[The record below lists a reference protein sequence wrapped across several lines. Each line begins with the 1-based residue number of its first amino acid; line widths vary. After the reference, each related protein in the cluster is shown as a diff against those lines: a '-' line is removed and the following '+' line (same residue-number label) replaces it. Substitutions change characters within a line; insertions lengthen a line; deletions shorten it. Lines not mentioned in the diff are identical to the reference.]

1 MVMEEKGLRK
11 VLDSHK
17 RWLKGEMGGER
28 ASLVG
33 ADLSDTKLA
42 GLDLEGAD
50 LRGANLER
58 ADLSGADLSNTNM
71 QEAKTYHKERCPKS
85 CNEGRA
91 VIESVSQAEWY
102 SFLRERERGE
112 LL

>member
-1 MVMEEKGLRK
+1 MVMEEKELRK

-42 GLDLEGAD
+42 GLDLEGPTCGGPIWRE
-50 LRGANLER
+50 L
-58 ADLSGADLSNTNM
+58 
-71 QEAKTYHKERCPKS
+71 TYLALTYPIPICR
-85 CNEGRA
+85 R
-91 VIESVSQAEWY
+91 
-102 SFLRERERGE
+102 LT
-112 LL
+112 